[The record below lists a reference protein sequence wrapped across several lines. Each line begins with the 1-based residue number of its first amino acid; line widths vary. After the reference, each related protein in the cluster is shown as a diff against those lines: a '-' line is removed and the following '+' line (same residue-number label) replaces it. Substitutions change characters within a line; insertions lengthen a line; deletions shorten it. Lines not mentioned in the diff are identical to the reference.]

1 MKVIDLYFLCG
12 SVYNV
17 VQGGLLSRGCAVVR
31 ALAHQ
36 CGLGSIP
43 YEG

>member
-12 SVYNV
+12 GVYNV
-17 VQGGLLSRGCAVVR
+17 VQGGLLSRGGAVVR